1 MIASNYKY
9 ILWFFFNTAIGQL
22 CLLDKDAISGE
33 ASGSSVLPESLNGKI
48 DDCLNW
54 IQQSKVSSKKVL
66 GNDAGG
72 RGPAALLKENLKNK
86 IQEILKF
93 QLQLE
98 EFKVIGSQDQR
109 AVKGVLQTCSNSFL

>member
-1 MIASNYKY
+1 MG
-9 ILWFFFNTAIGQL
+9 FFNTATGQL
-22 CLLDKDAISGE
+22 CLLDKDPISGE
-33 ASGSSVLPESLNGKI
+33 ASGSSVLPESLTGKI
-48 DDCLNW
+48 DDCLAW

-72 RGPAALLKENLKNK
+72 RGAALLKENLKNK

-98 EFKVIGSQDQR
+98 KFKVIGSQDHR
-109 AVKGVLQTCSNSFL
+109 AVKGVLS